1 MKYDITTSHMNTQ
14 HWIVEADSKDEAE
27 KILKIAQL
35 VWQREKRIYV
45 MNDPSDVIKSGL
57 ITSPDAIVRAI
68 NLVPGQTEPNVT
80 TLARP
85 NTRDELDG
93 EE

>member
-14 HWIVEADSKDEAE
+14 HWIVEAESKDEAE
-27 KILKIAQL
+27 KILKDAQL
-35 VWQREKRIYV
+35 VWHNPKRIYTL
-45 MNDPSDVIKSGL
+45 NNPSEKIKSGL

-68 NLVPGQTEPNVT
+68 IVVPGQTKPNVT

-85 NTRDELDG
+85 NTIDELDG

>member
-14 HWIVEADSKDEAE
+14 HWIVEAESKDEAE
-27 KILKIAQL
+27 KILKDAEL
-35 VWQREKRIYV
+35 VWHNHKRIYV
-45 MNDPSDVIKSGL
+45 MNNVNDKIKSGL
-57 ITSPDAIVRAI
+57 ITSPDAIVRAV
-68 NLVPGQTEPNVT
+68 NVVPGQTKPNVT
-80 TLARP
+80 TLASP

>member
-14 HWIVEADSKDEAE
+14 HWIVEAESKDEAE
-27 KILKIAQL
+27 KILKDAQL
-35 VWQREKRIYV
+35 VWHKPKRIYTL
-45 MNDPSDVIKSGL
+45 NNPSEKIKSGL

-68 NLVPGQTEPNVT
+68 NVVPGQTDPNVT
-80 TLARP
+80 TLARS

>member
-1 MKYDITTSHMNTQ
+1 MKYDITTSHMHTQ

-27 KILKIAQL
+27 KILKNAQL
-35 VWQREKRIYV
+35 VWQKEKRIYI
-45 MNDPSDVIKSGL
+45 MNNPSEKIKSGL

-68 NLVPGQTEPNVT
+68 NIVPGQTEPNVT

-85 NTRDELDG
+85 NTIDELDG

>member
-14 HWIVEADSKDEAE
+14 HWIVEAESKDEAE
-27 KILKIAQL
+27 KILKDAQL
-35 VWQREKRIYV
+35 VWHNPKRIYTL
-45 MNDPSDVIKSGL
+45 NNPSEKIKSGL
-57 ITSPDAIVRAI
+57 ITSPDAIVRAV

>member
-14 HWIVEADSKDEAE
+14 HWIVEAESKDEAE
-27 KILKIAQL
+27 KILKDAQL
-35 VWQREKRIYV
+35 VWHKPKRIYT
-45 MNDPSDVIKSGL
+45 MNNPSEKIKSGL
-57 ITSPDAIVRAI
+57 ITGPDAIVRAV
-68 NLVPGQTEPNVT
+68 NVVPGQTEPNVT
-80 TLARP
+80 TLARS

>member
-14 HWIVEADSKDEAE
+14 HWIVEAESKDEAE
-27 KILKIAQL
+27 KILKDAQL
-35 VWQREKRIYV
+35 VWHKPKRIYT
-45 MNDPSDVIKSGL
+45 MNNPSEKIKSGL

-68 NLVPGQTEPNVT
+68 NVVPGQTDPNVT
-80 TLARP
+80 TLARS

>member
-14 HWIVEADSKDEAE
+14 HWIVEAESKDEAE
-27 KILKIAQL
+27 KILKDAQL
-35 VWQREKRIYV
+35 VWHKPKRIYTL
-45 MNDPSDVIKSGL
+45 NNPSEKIKPGL
-57 ITSPDAIVRAI
+57 ITSPDAIVRAV
-68 NLVPGQTEPNVT
+68 NVVPGQAEPNVT

>member
-14 HWIVEADSKDEAE
+14 HWIVEAESKDEAE
-27 KILKIAQL
+27 KILKDANL
-35 VWQREKRIYV
+35 VWHKEKRIYI
-45 MNDPSDVIKSGL
+45 MNNPSDKIKSGL
-57 ITSPDAIVRAI
+57 ITSPDAIVRAV
-68 NLVPGQTEPNVT
+68 NVVPGQTEPNVT

-85 NTRDELDG
+85 TTIDELDG